1 MTKYL
6 LFEVAV
12 RLRPLCLVLACLPR
26 RRGQD
31 GAFGNFIGDLMGEPL
46 CAPEFQRSWSRP
58 CVCLLCEHVCLLCN
72 NTDMAKQ
79 ITVASSTLTV
89 SSRTC
94 GIKRAGPGEHAA
106 PARPSLGF
114 GRRRRA
120 ADNLI
125 KGKYEQHSFQLEL
138 LFFPLPRQRELIT
151 QHSLAVS
158 DQLCS

>member
-12 RLRPLCLVLACLPR
+12 RLRRLCLVLACLPR

-58 CVCLLCEHVCLLCN
+58 CVRLLCEHVCLLCN

-79 ITVASSTLTV
+79 IVVASSALTV
-89 SSRTC
+89 SSRSC
-94 GIKRAGPGEHAA
+94 GIKRADPGEHGA
-106 PARPSLGF
+106 PARPSVVSLGF

-120 ADNLI
+120 ADNLKKQNASTNNI
-125 KGKYEQHSFQLEL
+125 LFNWSCF
-138 LFFPLPRQRELIT
+138 FFPCQDGEN
-151 QHSLAVS
+151 
-158 DQLCS
+158 